1 MRCLLAA
8 RSFSD
13 ILRLV
18 SALPSLKGYISA
30 DEYLEL
36 EEMSPFRHELID
48 GVMYAMSGASDDHG
62 TIESNLQVA
71 LKPRL
76 RGRVCKVT
84 GASIKLQVAE
94 PRDGKS
100 GFYYP
105 DAMICCDPSDRG
117 AKKGAGLRKR
127 LSAIFEILSPST
139 RNLDSGR
146 KRTDYLNLPSLDVY
160 VRIEQSRPEVVL
172 ERRTATG
179 WEMETV
185 EGLDGVVSLPTV
197 QVQLPLAE
205 IYEDVVF
212 ST

>member
-1 MRCLLAA
+1 M
-8 RSFSD
+8 
-13 ILRLV
+13 
-18 SALPSLKGYISA
+18 SALPSLEAYISA
-30 DEYLEL
+30 EEYLEL
-36 EEMSPFRHELID
+36 EAMSPFRHELID
-48 GVMYAMSGASDDHG
+48 GVMYAMSGASDDHV

-84 GASIKLQVAE
+84 GASVKLLVAE
-94 PRDGKS
+94 PRDGES

-105 DAMICCDPSDRG
+105 DAIICCDPTDRG
-117 AKKGAGLRKR
+117 AKNGVGIRKR
-127 LSAIFEILSPST
+127 PSAIFEVLSPST

-160 VRIEQSRPEVVL
+160 VRIEQSRPEIVV
-172 ERRTATG
+172 ERRTGSG
-179 WEMETV
+179 WETETV
-185 EGLDGVVSLPTV
+185 EGLAAVVSLPTV
-197 QVQLPLAE
+197 QVELPLAE